1 VLTTFTL
8 LSCKKE
14 PMEVTSTETRTV
26 LSADKP
32 VKLFASSDERFRAA
46 VDSPVQ
52 GDAPADWLSRPGTEF
67 RLLNYAFGASG
78 SGEVYVS
85 RSMGSVLDN
94 VNRWLKQFEQKD
106 LDQVE
111 VDALEKVSM
120 LGGQAVWVQAEGSY
134 ASGMGKPT
142 VEGFALAGTI
152 VQVGAD
158 IYTVKMVGPKDEVA
172 AERVKLAAFVKSLRM
187 AE

>member
-1 VLTTFTL
+1 
-8 LSCKKE
+8 
-14 PMEVTSTETRTV
+14 MEVTSTETRAV

-32 VKLFASSDERFRAA
+32 VKLFASSDERFRAT

-52 GDAPADWLSRPGTEF
+52 GDAAADWLSRPGTVF